1 MKSFI
6 IKLVILSLLFLG
18 FIFYAPDAYKVI
30 EINTKSDSFSYQAI
44 FIFVGVILFLNIFL
58 KPILKIL
65 SLPLSCM
72 TLGLFSFVINFII
85 VILAD
90 FLIPEI
96 QFTSYFNAF
105 LFSIVFSFTSSVID
119 FFS

>member
-6 IKLVILSLLFLG
+6 IKLVVLSLLFLG

-30 EINTKSDSFSYQAI
+30 EINTKSDSFSYPSI
-44 FIFVGVILFLNIFL
+44 FIFIGVILFLNIFL

>member
-6 IKLVILSLLFLG
+6 IKLVILSLLLLG
-18 FIFYAPDAYKVI
+18 FIFYAPNAYHVI
-30 EINTKSDSFSYQAI
+30 EINTKNDSFSYSSI
-44 FIFVGVILFLNIFL
+44 FIFTGVLMFLNIFL

-65 SLPLSCM
+65 SLPLSCI

-85 VILAD
+85 VLIAD

-96 QFTSYFNAF
+96 QFTNYFNAF
-105 LFSIVFSFTSSVID
+105 LFSVVFSFTSSVID

>member
-6 IKLVILSLLFLG
+6 IKFILLSLLFAG
-18 FIFYAPDAYKVI
+18 FIFYAPEAYKI
-30 EINTKSDSFSYQAI
+30 IDLNTKTEPISHASI
-44 FIFVGVILFLNIFL
+44 FIFIGILLFLNIFL

-72 TLGLFSFVINFII
+72 TLGLFSFVINFIMVLI
-85 VILAD
+85 TD
-90 FLIPEI
+90 YLIPEI
-96 QFTSYFNAF
+96 HFTSYFSAF

>member
-18 FIFYAPDAYKVI
+18 FIFYAPEAYKVI
-30 EINTKSDSFSYQAI
+30 DLNTQNEPISYASI
-44 FIFVGVILFLNIFL
+44 FIFIGALMFLNIFL

-85 VILAD
+85 VLLAD

-96 QFTSYFNAF
+96 SFTSYFNTF

>member
-6 IKLVILSLLFLG
+6 IKLVLLSLLFAG
-18 FIFYAPDAYKVI
+18 YIFYAPEAYKVI
-30 EINTKSDSFSYQAI
+30 DLNTQNEPISYTSI
-44 FIFVGVILFLNIFL
+44 FIFIGVLLFLNIFL
-58 KPILKIL
+58 KPILKIF